1 MNQDFD
7 ISKLLQLRTLTSA
20 LADFFA
26 RQVRDYLSNLTS
38 LLQPRS
44 LLGEHIR
51 YEKSAVKGQD
61 AALQELIKQFTP
73 IAKSRELN
81 IQTELK
87 APLDIFGATL
97 DITPAAYSYTP
108 QGATKPI
115 TISTPLRWVLSYK
128 DMGPPRMRELVANHA
143 RSGDAE
149 LYPAVV
155 HYLVLNMLANRRPGA
170 APLMEALRFP
180 FTVQPAPEFG
190 GLPLVHVTAPV
201 GTIRPPDL
209 VIHYS
214 TQISGATHFEEVVN
228 LPDVARLADPLKDQ
242 LVALVREH
250 GGDLAT
256 QLG

>member
-26 RQVRDYLSNLTS
+26 RQVRDYLASLTP
-38 LLQPRS
+38 LLQPRI
-44 LLGEHIR
+44 LLGEHVR

-61 AALQELIKQFTP
+61 TALQELSKLFASV
-73 IAKSRELN
+73 AKSRELN
-81 IQTELK
+81 LQSELK

-97 DITPAAYSYTP
+97 EITPASYSYTP
-108 QGATKPI
+108 QGAAKPI
-115 TISTPLRWVLSYK
+115 TITTPLCWILSYK
-128 DMGPPRMRELVANHA
+128 DMGPARMRELIANHA

-149 LYPAVV
+149 LHPAVV
-155 HYLVLNMLANRRPGA
+155 HYLVLYMLANRRPGA
-170 APLMEALRFP
+170 APLMDALRFP
-180 FTVQPAPEFG
+180 LSIQPAPEFG
-190 GLPLVHVTAPV
+190 GLPLVRVTAPV

-214 TQISGATHFEEVVN
+214 TQISGTTQFEEVIN
-228 LPDVARLADPLKDQ
+228 LPDIAKLADPLKEQ
-242 LVALVREH
+242 LVVLVREQ
-250 GGDLAT
+250 GGELAA